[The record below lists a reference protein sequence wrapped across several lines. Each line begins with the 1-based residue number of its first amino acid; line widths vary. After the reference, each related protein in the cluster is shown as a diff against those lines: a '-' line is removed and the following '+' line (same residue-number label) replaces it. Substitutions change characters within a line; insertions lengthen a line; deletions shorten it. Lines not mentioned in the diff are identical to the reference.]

1 MKLLTPKNQLIF
13 KRVAPFSIL
22 WTAFSLVYVLLER
35 GIIGENDFYP
45 ATGNVYKFTIS
56 LPIITI
62 GGFLLGSIL
71 GFIEVFV
78 IKHWFQNLKFFFK
91 LLFKTGFY
99 VLCILLFLIITAFI
113 VNSNKME
120 MPFYSLEV
128 AYSVKKYIQNFVFFS
143 VMIYAASI
151 IATTIFISELTE
163 NLGTKVVFNFL
174 LGRYHKPVSERRVF
188 MFLDMRSSTAHAE
201 RLGNEKYFALLQK
214 YYKDLNKAILNS
226 YAEIY
231 QYVGDEIVLSW
242 NVSRN
247 NVLPC
252 KCFYEM
258 KEVIKKNNQEYY
270 RDFGFIPEF
279 KAGIHLGEV
288 MSGKVGVIQKEVLFT
303 GDVLNTT
310 SRIQSLCNSYGVD
323 ILVSQEFMHHINLP
337 DNLSASEIGSVELRG
352 KEKPMKL
359 FTLHENQERV
369 AAL

>member
-22 WTAFSLVYVLLER
+22 WTVFSFVYVLLER
-35 GIIGENDFYP
+35 GIIGKGDFYP
-45 ATGNVYKFTIS
+45 ATGNSYDFNIS

-62 GGFLLGSIL
+62 GGLFLGSIL

-78 IKHWFQNLKFFFK
+78 IKNWFQNFKFLGKLILKA
-91 LLFKTGFY
+91 LFY
-99 VLCILLFLIITAFI
+99 LICLLLFLIISAFI
-113 VNSNKME
+113 INSRKMD

-128 AYSVKKYIQNFVFFS
+128 AYSIKVYINNFVFLA
-143 VMIYAASI
+143 VLIYAFSI
-151 IATTIFISELTE
+151 ISTTIFISELTE

-174 LGRYHKPVSERRVF
+174 LGRYHKPVKEKRVF
-188 MFLDMRSSTAHAE
+188 MFLDMRSSTSHAE

-214 YYKDLNKAILNS
+214 YYEDLNKAILNS

-242 NVSRN
+242 NLSRD

-252 KCFYEM
+252 KCFYDM
-258 KEVIKKNNQEYY
+258 KEVIRKNNQEYY
-270 RDFGFIPEF
+270 REFGFVPEF

-310 SRIQSLCNSYGVD
+310 SRIQNLCNSYGVD

-337 DNLSASEIGSVELRG
+337 ENLSATEIGSVELRG

-369 AAL
+369 DAF